1 MRVLRVLSWRCQS
14 PGGTISVRG
23 SSNSVACT
31 ERVNPRDAAPGLEAR
46 HVATWVLNFNDA
58 FQPPTRH
65 ACPDIES
72 DTIVMHERPQLKQV
86 IGRLGFFSLAFGAM
100 IGVGWITG
108 LKQMF
113 ENAGPVGT
121 AIAFVAGGGLM
132 IVIGLCYAETMQR
145 LPVTGGEVAYAYQAF
160 GTRQAFVIGWCLAFG
175 YLSVSAFEAVSI
187 GVVISYIV
195 DVDLWPLYEIQ
206 NSTVY
211 GSHVAIA
218 LLFTL
223 GIALINFRGVGLAT
237 QVQTA
242 MTILLIVFAATFVTA
257 GFWNGDVGHLAPAF
271 GSRQP
276 LTALGGLLAVFVTV
290 PFWYVGFDTIPQAAE
305 ERLDGLPTR
314 HLGQMLVL
322 AVAGSTIFYVAVFLS
337 VGMLV
342 PWKSIISDPLPTA
355 VAFQKAFDSTL
366 WSRLVLVVGLIG
378 LLTSWNGFFLS
389 GCRVLFALGRGHIIH
404 PIFGSSHPRFGT
416 PSAAIVFSAAIT
428 FSGALLGR
436 QAVLVFV
443 NVGSFCIALAFL
455 GVALSLQTMRK
466 ETTAKFSTAQRLLP
480 RVAAGGSTLI
490 LGAMI
495 VPGSPARLPWPVEWI
510 VLSVVLLTGL
520 GFWIGA
526 RRVRHQLP
534 KTERRR
540 LILDADTVTSAAV
553 ASQPPD

>member
-175 YLSVSAFEAVSI
+175 YLSVS
-187 GVVISYIV
+187 
-195 DVDLWPLYEIQ
+195 
-206 NSTVY
+206 
-211 GSHVAIA
+211 
-218 LLFTL
+218 
-223 GIALINFRGVGLAT
+223 
-237 QVQTA
+237 
-242 MTILLIVFAATFVTA
+242 
-257 GFWNGDVGHLAPAF
+257 
-271 GSRQP
+271 
-276 LTALGGLLAVFVTV
+276 
-290 PFWYVGFDTIPQAAE
+290 
-305 ERLDGLPTR
+305 
-314 HLGQMLVL
+314 
-322 AVAGSTIFYVAVFLS
+322 
-337 VGMLV
+337 
-342 PWKSIISDPLPTA
+342 
-355 VAFQKAFDSTL
+355 
-366 WSRLVLVVGLIG
+366 
-378 LLTSWNGFFLS
+378 
-389 GCRVLFALGRGHIIH
+389 
-404 PIFGSSHPRFGT
+404 
-416 PSAAIVFSAAIT
+416 
-428 FSGALLGR
+428 
-436 QAVLVFV
+436 
-443 NVGSFCIALAFL
+443 
-455 GVALSLQTMRK
+455 
-466 ETTAKFSTAQRLLP
+466 
-480 RVAAGGSTLI
+480 
-490 LGAMI
+490 
-495 VPGSPARLPWPVEWI
+495 GSPARLPWPVEWI

-520 GFWIGA
+520 AFWIGA